1 MKEIILYVPVK
12 SEDLSIYFR
21 SAYMAPKAYF
31 ASSNNLKI
39 EQSNYYLLATAEKN
53 YYGNDCMLEIVV
65 VPEEMS
71 CFFCTE
77 ASKDVY
83 YSFKPFPI
91 TRIKKVI
98 MKNEERRDTMIVAIE
113 LNSAFLPII
122 NNYFEVD
129 SQLPDSGAPELNLQD
144 KEDFTDQIRKFDKYL
159 GAFALQKLSGEEY
172 MNYSLNYFS
181 NISFINSILNEGSHS
196 ENSRKCYLK
205 DSYLIQNVFPYLT
218 KEITENTI
226 LKLAEEEGQVI
237 TKNKFNGHIDFENLE
252 GAPYILSI
260 LFSYGLGDDG
270 KGLRADSLIVSNFQ
284 SNIKKEYSEVVAFCF
299 GLYKGYYSL
308 YKSYKVNDK
317 EVNVKY
323 RLNSKLDYYTI
334 ESVYQK
340 CFNNKSISTFPYLDS
355 WCPIL
360 GKKEKVLKTDF
371 YVLDELV
378 IGKKKP
384 LPGSQDF
391 LDVLFKEGSYVSV
404 FKQILQ
410 AVILKVSDEIAE
422 SRSQDFEK
430 EKQNVE
436 NILSE
441 NIKLRQKISD
451 QDIVINELKNKIQSD
466 LESDKAK
473 TLIPGLQS
481 SANEAKADSYIHQEN
496 FDEKWEELTKEKLRY
511 KALLEKVKKMNYKGK
526 LFTDLKDEVIKALS
540 K

>member
-1 MKEIILYVPVK
+1 
-12 SEDLSIYFR
+12 
-21 SAYMAPKAYF
+21 
-31 ASSNNLKI
+31 
-39 EQSNYYLLATAEKN
+39 
-53 YYGNDCMLEIVV
+53 
-65 VPEEMS
+65 
-71 CFFCTE
+71 
-77 ASKDVY
+77 
-83 YSFKPFPI
+83 
-91 TRIKKVI
+91 
-98 MKNEERRDTMIVAIE
+98 
-113 LNSAFLPII
+113 
-122 NNYFEVD
+122 
-129 SQLPDSGAPELNLQD
+129 
-144 KEDFTDQIRKFDKYL
+144 
-159 GAFALQKLSGEEY
+159 
-172 MNYSLNYFS
+172 
-181 NISFINSILNEGSHS
+181 
-196 ENSRKCYLK
+196 
-205 DSYLIQNVFPYLT
+205 
-218 KEITENTI
+218 
-226 LKLAEEEGQVI
+226 
-237 TKNKFNGHIDFENLE
+237 
-252 GAPYILSI
+252 
-260 LFSYGLGDDG
+260 
-270 KGLRADSLIVSNFQ
+270 
-284 SNIKKEYSEVVAFCF
+284 
-299 GLYKGYYSL
+299 
-308 YKSYKVNDK
+308 
-317 EVNVKY
+317 
-323 RLNSKLDYYTI
+323 
-334 ESVYQK
+334 
-340 CFNNKSISTFPYLDS
+340 
-355 WCPIL
+355 L

-481 SANEAKADSYIHQEN
+481 SANEAKADSYIHLEN